1 MATLYYK
8 LVNFMKTL
16 CIVLLILLAFT
27 PFVLSQSASEA
38 ELKSIQNLI
47 SNTEKLTK
55 NKSTRNQLKRS
66 RKHLDRVRELWQLGA
81 VPNSL
86 GLLLEVR
93 SILYR
98 NGSLETQPFQQ
109 NLRFAMKRLWPFLLK
124 SNRFRSDVHRISG
137 ITYVRILVPE
147 GAFTMSYPEDTKPG
161 EVVSGRIQAS
171 PPQTASLYLLT
182 VLGAPVVADGSLHRW
197 QLPESFD
204 LILNDQWGNEIVR
217 TNHKIVREQA
227 ADPFASSTDPQLQVE
242 KQPKEAKQNIEIPH
256 LRFEISSRVKAGGYL
271 IVKGPFDGD
280 FSNTTVAIGKYQ
292 GHIVT
297 ESPGRVVLLIHPQMA
312 GDWTI
317 LINEAEH
324 WARCRVRVQNEEVD
338 PYSTISVCTPP
349 ERVRGAMNRAPASS
363 RND

>member
-1 MATLYYK
+1 MTTLYYM
-8 LVNFMKTL
+8 LVNFMKTH
-16 CIVLLILLAFT
+16 CIVLLILFCFT
-27 PFVLSQSASEA
+27 PIAFAQSSSEA
-38 ELKSIQNLI
+38 ELKSIQKLI

-55 NKSTRNQLKRS
+55 NKGIRDQLKRS
-66 RKHLDRVRELWQLGA
+66 RRHLDRVRELWQAGA

-98 NGSLETQPFQQ
+98 NGASESPSFQQ

-124 SNRFRSDVHRISG
+124 SNRFRSDVHKVSG
-137 ITYVRILVPE
+137 VTYVRILVPE
-147 GAFTMSYPEDTKPG
+147 GSFTMSFPEDTKPG
-161 EVVSGRIQAS
+161 EVVSGRIQTS
-171 PPQTASLYLLT
+171 PSQTASLYLLT
-182 VLGAPVVADGSLHRW
+182 VLGAPVVADGSLHKW
-197 QLPESFD
+197 QLPESVD

-217 TNHKIVREQA
+217 ANHRIA
-227 ADPFASSTDPQLQVE
+227 ALPTDPNVSSTDPQLQVE
-242 KQPKEAKQNIEIPH
+242 KQPREAKQNIEIPH

-297 ESPGRVVLLIHPQMA
+297 ESPGRVVLLIHPQMT

-317 LINEAEH
+317 LIHEDEH
-324 WARCRVRVQNEEVD
+324 WARCRVRVQKEEVD
-338 PYSTISVCTPP
+338 PYSTLSVCTPP
-349 ERVRGAMNRAPASS
+349 ERVRAR
-363 RND
+363 